1 MNSDK
6 LLRIRQVEDK
16 IGFSKSWVYQQI
28 RANLFPPAIRV
39 GNVQVAWLESEIDA
53 WIQQRLRLSR
63 NA

>member
-6 LLRIRQVEDK
+6 LLRIRQVEEK

-28 RANLFPPAIRV
+28 SKNRFPPGIRI